1 MAAAAHQ
8 VQLPLYTY
16 QLKDMTP
23 LIGDLAIN
31 RQRDMSGRSVQA
43 VYW

>member
-1 MAAAAHQ
+1 MAAVAHQ
-8 VQLPLYTY
+8 VQLPFYIHK
-16 QLKDMTP
+16 LKDMTP